1 MALPAL
7 IICNGGNPVFRRI
20 AAECGW
26 LNGARLPDTVYDPP
40 LYFADQNY
48 HKPDRGEY
56 MRALAEHKP
65 EMATVLDWEQPSQE
79 GEVMAWA
86 VEAAQYVQRVI
97 IIPKLPGTIDSIPSS
112 IGGADVVLGYSV
124 PTSYGGTEVPLW
136 EFGSRPVHLLG
147 GSPHRQMQLAW
158 YLNVVSADGGMAQQQ
173 ARKCRF
179 WSRQKGSKG
188 HWVQLSEAGDSRGQD
203 ANTAAFRRSCVNILE
218 AWRRGGAD

>member
-1 MALPAL
+1 M
-7 IICNGGNPVFRRI
+7 RRI
-20 AAECGW
+20 ASECGW

-40 LYFADQNY
+40 LFFADQNY
-48 HKPDRGEY
+48 HRPDREEY

-65 EMATVLDWEQPSQE
+65 EMATVLDWEQPDQK

-86 VEAAQYVQRVI
+86 QEAAQHVRRVVV
-97 IIPKLPGTIDSIPSS
+97 IPKLPGTIDTIPAT
-112 IGGADVVLGYSV
+112 IGGAEVVLGYSV

-136 EFGSRPVHLLG
+136 EFGNRPVHLLG
-147 GSPHRQMQLAW
+147 GSPHRQMELAK

-188 HWVQLSEAGDSRGQD
+188 HWVQLSEVGDNRAED
-203 ANTAAFRRSCVNILE
+203 ANAEAFLRSCTNIME
-218 AWRRGGAD
+218 AWGGV